1 MKYFN
6 FFISIFT
13 FIFIVIINY
22 FLFENH
28 NLITFFLFNLI
39 LPSSFVVI
47 ANLILSNKKRY
58 KAILVIL
65 NTLVLQFLLNFSII
79 LNSFLFKK
87 IIDNTE
93 KMLGENGNVQMN
105 IQESSLAQYSFTYI
119 LLVALTLGIS
129 YLLEFIKRKIN
140 GGIINEDKV

>member
-6 FFISIFT
+6 LFITIFI
-13 FIFIVIINY
+13 FIFIVTINY

-39 LPSSFVVI
+39 LPSSLVVI

-58 KAILVIL
+58 KATLVIL

-79 LNSFLFKK
+79 RNSFLFKK

-105 IQESSLAQYSFTYI
+105 IQESSLPQYSFIYI
-119 LLVALTLGIS
+119 LLVALTLGVS
-129 YLLEFIKRKIN
+129 YLLGFIKKKRN
-140 GGIINEDKV
+140 GGNN